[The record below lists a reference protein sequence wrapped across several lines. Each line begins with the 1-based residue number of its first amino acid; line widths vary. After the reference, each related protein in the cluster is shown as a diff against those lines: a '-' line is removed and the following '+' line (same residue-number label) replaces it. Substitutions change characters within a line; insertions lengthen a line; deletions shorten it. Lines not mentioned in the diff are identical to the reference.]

1 LSSGDRKGKPFEIV
15 MAPSALKGYK
25 KFELPLQNKI
35 KEEAK
40 AISIAPHEAKS
51 LSGPLEGI
59 FSHRFS
65 FNHAQYRIAYQ
76 INEADHVIEILL
88 VKSRE
93 NFYQKLLHI
102 LE

>member
-1 LSSGDRKGKPFEIV
+1 MNSGDRKERPFDVV

-35 KEEAK
+35 TEEAK
-40 AISIAPHEAKS
+40 VISISPHEFKS

-76 INEADHVIEILL
+76 INETNHTIEILL

>member
-1 LSSGDRKGKPFEIV
+1 MNSGDLMERPFDIL

-25 KFELPLQNKI
+25 KFDLPLQNKI

-40 AISIAPHEAKS
+40 VISISPHGFKS

-59 FSHRFS
+59 YSHRFS

-76 INEADHVIEILL
+76 INEPNHTIEILL